1 MKREFIL
8 RRDQP
13 LTLKRIAD
21 SALSLARE
29 LYRTGLDVCISVG
42 PWQSKRSLEQNR
54 LMWALL
60 TDVAEQVQWHVDGRL
75 AYLTPE
81 DWKDILSAGLTK
93 HQRVAAGIEGGFVL
107 LGLRTSRMTVAQM
120 GELLELIYAFGA
132 QHGVR
137 FHEAPVEREL
147 GAAA

>member
-13 LTLKRIAD
+13 LSLRRIVEN
-21 SALSLARE
+21 ALSVARD
-29 LYRTGLDVCISVG
+29 LYRSGLDVCISVG

-60 TDVAEQVQWHVDGRL
+60 TDVAEQVQWPVDGRL
-75 AYLTPE
+75 VYMTPE
-81 DWKDILSAGLTK
+81 EWKDVMTAGLTK

-147 GAAA
+147 GRAA

>member
-13 LTLKRIAD
+13 LSLRRIVEN
-21 SALSLARE
+21 ALSVARD
-29 LYRTGLDVCISVG
+29 LYRAGLDVCISVG

-75 AYLTPE
+75 VYLTPE

-147 GAAA
+147 GRAA

>member
-1 MKREFIL
+1 MKRDFIL

-42 PWQSKRSLEQNR
+42 PWQSKRSLEQNA

-60 TDVAEQVQWHVDGRL
+60 TDIAEQKQWHVDGRL

-81 DWKDILSAGLTK
+81 DWKDILSAALTK

-120 GELLELIYAFGA
+120 AELIELILAFGA
-132 QHGVR
+132 EHGIR
-137 FHEAPVEREL
+137 FREPPVLREL
-147 GAAA
+147 GRAA

>member
-13 LTLKRIAD
+13 LSLRRIVEN
-21 SALSLARE
+21 ALSVARD
-29 LYRTGLDVCISVG
+29 LYRVGLDVCISVG

-132 QHGVR
+132 QRGVR
-137 FHEAPVEREL
+137 FHEAPVERAM
-147 GAAA
+147 GVAA

>member
-1 MKREFIL
+1 MKRDFIL

-75 AYLTPE
+75 VYLTPE

-132 QHGVR
+132 QQGVR
-137 FHEAPVEREL
+137 FHEAPVERAM
-147 GAAA
+147 GVAA